1 MIPVS
6 KTEALPPLPPLVCDC
21 CSWPMSAHEIVR
33 LPDGAIPGLLTCS
46 LCVEDALA
54 ARTMETAA

>member
-1 MIPVS
+1 MERLAPV
-6 KTEALPPLPPLVCDC
+6 PPLVGDLCEH
-21 CSWPMSAHEIVR
+21 PMSASEIVR

-54 ARTMETAA
+54 SRTLETAA